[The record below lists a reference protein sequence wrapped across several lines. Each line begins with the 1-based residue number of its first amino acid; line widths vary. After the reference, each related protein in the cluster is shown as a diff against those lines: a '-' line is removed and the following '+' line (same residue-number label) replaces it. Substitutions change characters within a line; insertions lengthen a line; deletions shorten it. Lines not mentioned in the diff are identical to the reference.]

1 MELLTVESVTREA
14 LKILNYT
21 YAKQNRNQIGGNE
34 YVHMANKPTGSI
46 ETTTGI
52 YQTRPSRAE

>member
-21 YAKQNRNQIGGNE
+21 YAKQNRKLLGGNE
-34 YVHMANKPTGSI
+34 YVHNVQRETPADSAGTAGI
-46 ETTTGI
+46 EQ
-52 YQTRPSRAE
+52 QTV